1 MKGKKFTGPT
11 SLSLSPARSIFF
23 GSHLEV
29 ETLAVLIFL
38 INGFALCNRKH
49 ELDVA
54 YKREAEDMIELARS
68 EAARAERL
76 KSRGLI

>member
-1 MKGKKFTGPT
+1 
-11 SLSLSPARSIFF
+11 L
-23 GSHLEV
+23 
-29 ETLAVLIFL
+29 
-38 INGFALCNRKH
+38 N
-49 ELDVA
+49 VA